1 MKEMRISPRTQL
13 LLAVAV
19 LGSVALAVSAQLPE
33 LRRYMKVR
41 SM

>member
-1 MKEMRISPRTQL
+1 MMKFALVVVAAAIAA
-13 LLAVAV
+13 AVAI
-19 LGSVALAVSAQLPE
+19 QLPE

>member
-1 MKEMRISPRTQL
+1 MMKFAFVVVAAAIAA
-13 LLAVAV
+13 AVAI
-19 LGSVALAVSAQLPE
+19 QRPE